1 MGGGIKPLSRYNAV
15 PISISPREI
24 SNSTAETMVSTRAA
38 QASPRTSSIA
48 SITLS
53 PEELSTKTLA
63 PRHLQAALEALHRD
77 GIPLLSNAIP
87 TSDLDIL
94 NSRMVPEAKHL
105 YALSTTHRTTYD
117 SERSVDY
124 KGFEAMVCGNAESDG
139 GTESH
144 ARFHTFL
151 WLV

>member
-1 MGGGIKPLSRYNAV
+1 VRGGIKPLSRYKYCLNLHF
-15 PISISPREI
+15 PKGNFEL
-24 SNSTAETMVSTRAA
+24 NSRNNGLD
-38 QASPRTSSIA
+38 TSS
-48 SITLS
+48 SGFTSVTLS
-53 PEELSTKTLA
+53 PEELSTKTLT

-124 KGFEAMVCGNAESDG
+124 KRFEAMVCGNAESDG